1 MRRYRASVELDVPL
15 ELESGV
21 FAETLTVWRTPH
33 HLVLD
38 FGAPT
43 DGEHS
48 VATARVRVPA
58 TAALDVLGQLG
69 EGIREYELQ
78 YGEIHR
84 PRPRGPT

>member
-1 MRRYRASVELDVPL
+1 MFVELDVPP

-21 FAETLTVWRTPH
+21 LAETLAVWHTPH

-48 VATARVRVPA
+48 VATARVRVLT
-58 TAALDVLGQLG
+58 TAALDVLDQLG
-69 EGIREYELQ
+69 EGIREYELL

-84 PRPRGPT
+84 PRPRGST